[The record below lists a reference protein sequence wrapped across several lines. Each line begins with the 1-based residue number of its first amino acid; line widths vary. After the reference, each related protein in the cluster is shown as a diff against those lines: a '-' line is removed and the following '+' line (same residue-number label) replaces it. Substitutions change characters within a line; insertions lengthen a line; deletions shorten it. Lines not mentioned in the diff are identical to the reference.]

1 MAAPSSAQTSPSQIA
16 KNAPSTQPIIACGPP
31 IADTIRGIVIKGP
44 TPIMSIMFSA
54 VADERLMPRTSGES
68 LSESV
73 VEETVT
79 KFVGYP

>member
-1 MAAPSSAQTSPSQIA
+1 
-16 KNAPSTQPIIACGPP
+16 
-31 IADTIRGIVIKGP
+31 
-44 TPIMSIMFSA
+44 MFSA